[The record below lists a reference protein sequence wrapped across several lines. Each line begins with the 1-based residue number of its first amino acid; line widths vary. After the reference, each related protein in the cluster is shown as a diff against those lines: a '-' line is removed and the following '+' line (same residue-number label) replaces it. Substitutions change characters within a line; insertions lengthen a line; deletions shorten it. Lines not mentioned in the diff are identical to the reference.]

1 MAPMDLDAAGW
12 ARMARRTFARGTDGL
27 LHPRWD
33 TRIAQL
39 FGRESAAVT
48 SLWGPF
54 GALAHA
60 RLLLVH
66 GVLSDLL
73 SEATVA
79 AMRAARPDMDVVS
92 VPRVGHS
99 PTLDEPAAVA
109 GVQAFLRGLA

>member
-1 MAPMDLDAAGW
+1 
-12 ARMARRTFARGTDGL
+12 
-27 LHPRWD
+27 
-33 TRIAQL
+33 
-39 FGRESAAVT
+39 
-48 SLWGPF
+48 
-54 GALAHA
+54 
-60 RLLLVH
+60 
-66 GVLSDLL
+66 VLSDLL